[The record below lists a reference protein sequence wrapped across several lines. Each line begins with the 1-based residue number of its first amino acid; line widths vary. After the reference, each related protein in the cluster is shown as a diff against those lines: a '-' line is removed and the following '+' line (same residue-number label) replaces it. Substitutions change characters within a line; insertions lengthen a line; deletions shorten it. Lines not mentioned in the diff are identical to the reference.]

1 MSTSPFDASGPE
13 RIRQLFDAH
22 LDAGLHHGAQLAV
35 ASGGELVVDVAGGV
49 TGPDG
54 TDTTRE
60 TRHLLFSCT
69 KPYAGVCLHH
79 LRDRGLVDYDDPVVD
94 HWPEFDR
101 GDGRKS
107 DVTVRHVLS
116 HQAGLPSTGFDA
128 RPDRWTDWDAA
139 VEAMETAEL
148 AFEPGETAAY
158 HALSYGFLVGELVRR
173 VSGTPV
179 DEYARERVFDPLDM
193 TETSIGLPPSVEAS
207 AVATLVGFEPYDSCR
222 ESGAG
227 LETTTKDAA
236 ALFNRESIQRA
247 TIPAATGVGTARD
260 MARFYACLA
269 NGGELDGVRL
279 LTEETVAEATACQAE
294 VERDGTMGVPS
305 RYALGFGLGGTPWD
319 KYGSLSPRDVF
330 GHGGLGSIVGWGDSE
345 RSLAMAYVT
354 NGVRDEYEHGARVN
368 AMADAVRRVFGEAG

>member
-1 MSTSPFDASGPE
+1 MSRPFDATGPE
-13 RIRQLFDAH
+13 RVRQLFEAH

-35 ASGGELVVDVAGGV
+35 WAGGDLVVDVAGGV

-54 TDTTRE
+54 DATTSE

-79 LRDRGLVDYDDPVVD
+79 LRDQGLVDYDDAVVD

-101 GDGRKS
+101 GDDRKA
-107 DVTVRHVLS
+107 DVTVRQVLS
-116 HQAGLPSTGFDA
+116 HQAGLPSTTIDT
-128 RPDRWTDWDAA
+128 RPDQWTEWETA
-139 VEAMETAEL
+139 VEAMEAAEL
-148 AFEPGETAAY
+148 SFEPGETAAY

-173 VSGTPV
+173 VSGTGIE
-179 DEYARERVFDPLDM
+179 EYAREHVFEPLGM
-193 TETSIGLPPSVEAS
+193 AETSIGLPERVETD
-207 AVATLVGFEPYDSCR
+207 AVATLVGFEPYDACR

-227 LETTTKDAA
+227 LAVTTKDAA

-247 TIPAATGVGTARD
+247 VVPASTGIGTARD

-269 NGGELDGVRL
+269 NGGELDGVRIL
-279 LTEETVAEATACQAE
+279 SGETVAEATACQVE

-319 KYGSLSPRDVF
+319 KYGSLSPKHVF
-330 GHGGLGSIVGWGDSE
+330 GHGGLGSIVGWGDGTGN
-345 RSLAMAYVT
+345 LAMAYVT
-354 NGVRDEYEHGARVN
+354 NGIRHEYEHGARVN
-368 AMADAVRRVFGEAG
+368 AMADAVRTVFG